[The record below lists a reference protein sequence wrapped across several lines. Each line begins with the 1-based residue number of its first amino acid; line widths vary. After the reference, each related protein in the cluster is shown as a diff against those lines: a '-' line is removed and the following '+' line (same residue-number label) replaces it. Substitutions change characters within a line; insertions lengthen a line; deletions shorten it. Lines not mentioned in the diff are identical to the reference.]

1 MTKRHQCPACGF
13 RMPIH
18 QKGYN
23 CRPPTIK
30 KVAAVEVCKHYAV
43 RADLSRRQI
52 SRSAATRPDGQLA
65 SLNCSLLN
73 LAGRQASKRLPSCQ
87 G

>member
-1 MTKRHQCPACGF
+1 MTKRHQYPACGF

-30 KVAAVEVCKHYAV
+30 KVAAVEFCGFVN
-43 RADLSRRQI
+43 
-52 SRSAATRPDGQLA
+52 TT
-65 SLNCSLLN
+65 
-73 LAGRQASKRLPSCQ
+73 PSERI
-87 G
+87 